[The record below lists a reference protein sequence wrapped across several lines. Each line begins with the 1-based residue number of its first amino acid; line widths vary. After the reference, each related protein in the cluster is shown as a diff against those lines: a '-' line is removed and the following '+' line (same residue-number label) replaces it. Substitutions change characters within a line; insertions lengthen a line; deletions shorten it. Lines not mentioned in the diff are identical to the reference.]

1 MATGSATMPIF
12 QSLEAF
18 FPGLLTLMGDLDQ
31 AKKSLYNYH
40 QVWKQYGFVPEFYDI
55 VHGKHHKR
63 EGYPLRPE
71 FIESVYYLY
80 RATKDDHLLTIG
92 ADVINSI
99 YYSART
105 DCGYATIKSVSDHTI
120 EDRMESF
127 FLAETLKYLFL
138 LFDEDNFI
146 NEMGSFGTMIELKN
160 NQNFKSKHSCVVE
173 SGGYVF
179 NTEAHPIDI
188 SSLTCCNR
196 FYGRELDFFED
207 EVDLYDL
214 YIRKPITRNEKLL
227 HSSDTISIEKYVEY
241 VDVVQTTTPTSTS
254 SSIITTSQENHSDGQ
269 ILLATKTEHQDEN
282 SQAKLEAS
290 FSQKIS
296 WYTNEPEST
305 NSIQTPI
312 FVLKTENE
320 THCSQTIINNNS
332 PFISNDEQSIRVH
345 STIPSKSSIEIK
357 PNSIMINTSTMVIQT
372 IINEN
377 DSDDHHTFESDNKNN
392 EQTIHHDHHYYDDYE
407 ILKCPSQSFFIR
419 LSLYGQMF
427 E

>member
-40 QVWKQYGFVPEFYDI
+40 QIWKQYGFVPEFYDI
-55 VHGKHHKR
+55 VNGKHHKR

-92 ADVINSI
+92 ADVVNSI

-146 NEMGSFGTMIELKN
+146 NEIGSFGTMIELENIKN
-160 NQNFKSKHSCVVE
+160 SKNKHTCVIE
-173 SGGYVF
+173 SGGFVF

-188 SSLTCCNR
+188 SALTCCNR
-196 FYGRELDFFED
+196 FYGHEPDFFENN
-207 EVDLYDL
+207 VDLYDL
-214 YIRKPITRNEKLL
+214 FIRKPMKRKEEFLFV
-227 HSSDTISIEKYVEY
+227 SDTILASKS
-241 VDVVQTTTPTSTS
+241 VDYFDVIQTTPTTS
-254 SSIITTSQENHSDGQ
+254 SSSSSSSIVTTTTEENHSNGQ
-269 ILLATKTEHQDEN
+269 LLLATKTEYPDKI
-282 SQAKLEAS
+282 SQTELEAS
-290 FSQKIS
+290 FSREIS
-296 WYTNEPEST
+296 WDTDELEST
-305 NSIQTPI
+305 NSIQTPF

-320 THCSQTIINNNS
+320 THCSQTTVNNKY
-332 PFISNDEQSIRVH
+332 PFILNDFEH
-345 STIPSKSSIEIK
+345 TAIPS
-357 PNSIMINTSTMVIQT
+357 
-372 IINEN
+372 
-377 DSDDHHTFESDNKNN
+377 
-392 EQTIHHDHHYYDDYE
+392 
-407 ILKCPSQSFFIR
+407 
-419 LSLYGQMF
+419 
-427 E
+427 